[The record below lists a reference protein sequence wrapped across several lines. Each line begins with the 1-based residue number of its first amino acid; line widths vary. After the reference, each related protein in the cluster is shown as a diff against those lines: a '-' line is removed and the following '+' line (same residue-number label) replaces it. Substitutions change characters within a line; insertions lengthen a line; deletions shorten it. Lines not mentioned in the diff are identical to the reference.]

1 MAIGYEH
8 PLVAG
13 SYQNL
18 ARLYLKQGNQVQ
30 AKEMASK
37 AYHIHLN
44 VLGPEHPKGGSTSF
58 GLGTSR
64 ETVTISGRSLSRN
77 NTQCFRSAVGRPLGQ
92 R

>member
-30 AKEMASK
+30 AKEMVNK
-37 AYHIHLN
+37 AYYTFLKT
-44 VLGPEHPKGGSTSF
+44 LGPDHPQTHVRIKK
-58 GLGTSR
+58 R
-64 ETVTISGRSLSRN
+64 
-77 NTQCFRSAVGRPLGQ
+77 
-92 R
+92 